1 MFENN
6 INKNTSKLLK
16 KALNSKKKR
25 PFEVGE

>member
-16 KALNSKKKR
+16 KSIKQQKKR